1 MKRKTTNIIDSA
13 RYVLRKCKGAGI
25 NAFIVSSIVSG
36 KSSIFLTKN

>member
-13 RYVLRKCKGAGI
+13 RYVCRKCKGAGI